1 MRTIL
6 GATFTSIFVAIY
18 SNKLPG
24 KMNEIVVP
32 ALTDAGLPASS
43 IAQVLEV
50 APDGSQASLE
60 SIPGMTKAILDVVNA
75 SVATAYGYSY
85 AYVYYTA
92 VALGVVSI
100 LAAISLRDFDHY
112 LTDHVSRQVYH
123 KEDTKT
129 DILESIRTEKA
140 SIQPAISPV

>member
-6 GATFTSIFVAIY
+6 GSIFTAVFVAIY
-18 SNKLPG
+18 TNKIPG

-43 IAQVLEV
+43 IAQVLKV
-50 APDGSQASLE
+50 AANADQALLVK
-60 SIPGMTKAILDVVNA
+60 IPGMTTPILKVVNE
-75 SVATAYGYSY
+75 SVATAYGQSY

-100 LAAISLRDFDHY
+100 LAAASLRDFDHY

-123 KEDTKT
+123 KEETKC
-129 DILESIRTEKA
+129 DILESTHIEKMSTSRGDSSA
-140 SIQPAISPV
+140 

>member
-6 GATFTSIFVAIY
+6 GSIFTAVFVAIY
-18 SNKLPG
+18 TNKLPG

-43 IAQVLEV
+43 IAQVLKA
-50 APDGSQASLE
+50 APAADQTLLVN
-60 SIPGMTKAILDVVNA
+60 IPGMTNSILKVVNE
-75 SVATAYGYSY
+75 SVATAYGQSY

-92 VALGVVSI
+92 VALGVVSC
-100 LAAISLRDFDHY
+100 LAAASLRDFDHY

-123 KEDTKT
+123 KKETKS
-129 DILESIRTEKA
+129 DILESTHVENVTPSRGDP
-140 SIQPAISPV
+140 SV